1 MYSFEVAIIG
11 LYFFMR
17 TPSMRFYNKKLLD
30 KFLGGVYFFLLLF
43 LMESVRRTLP
53 EMASKFF
60 FTSSRC
66 EFPYQTAAF
75 NFFKKRHKKS
85 NRMLKQFS

>member
-1 MYSFEVAIIG
+1 
-11 LYFFMR
+11 
-17 TPSMRFYNKKLLD
+17 MRFYNKKLLD

-60 FTSSRC
+60 SQVRV
-66 EFPYQTAAF
+66 A
-75 NFFKKRHKKS
+75 NFLIKPPLLISLKS
-85 NRMLKQFS
+85 GIKSQIGC

>member
-30 KFLGGVYFFLLLF
+30 KFLGGGGILLF
-43 LMESVRRTLP
+43 VTFSYGEC
-53 EMASKFF
+53 KK
-60 FTSSRC
+60 
-66 EFPYQTAAF
+66 
-75 NFFKKRHKKS
+75 NFA
-85 NRMLKQFS
+85 

>member
-30 KFLGGVYFFLLLF
+30 KFLGGGVYFFLLLF
-43 LMESVRRTLP
+43 LMESLRRTLP

-60 FTSSRC
+60 SQVRV
-66 EFPYQTAAF
+66 A
-75 NFFKKRHKKS
+75 NFLIKPPLLISLKS
-85 NRMLKQFS
+85 GIKSQIGC

>member
-30 KFLGGVYFFLLLF
+30 KFLGGGVYFFLLLF
-43 LMESVRRTLP
+43 FMEDV
-53 EMASKFF
+53 
-60 FTSSRC
+60 
-66 EFPYQTAAF
+66 
-75 NFFKKRHKKS
+75 
-85 NRMLKQFS
+85 